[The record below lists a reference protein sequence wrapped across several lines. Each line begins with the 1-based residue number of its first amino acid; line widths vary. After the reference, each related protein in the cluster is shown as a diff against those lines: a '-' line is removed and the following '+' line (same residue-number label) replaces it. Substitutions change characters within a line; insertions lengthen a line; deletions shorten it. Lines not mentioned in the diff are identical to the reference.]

1 LRKFGLIGYPLSHS
15 FSQGF
20 FTEKFLQEN
29 ITDAVYQNYP
39 IEDIASCKLLWAE
52 NAELQGLNV
61 TIPHKKSVIPFLDKP
76 SSVVQ
81 AIQACNCIRKFN
93 GAYYGYN
100 TDVIG
105 FEKSLLPFLKP
116 HHTKALVL
124 GTGGASAA
132 VVWVLNKLNIKYLIV
147 SRTIS
152 DNTVNYQQLTKDI
165 VGEYPLIINTSPVG
179 MYPNLDQAPQIP
191 YEAINDKH
199 HLYDLIY
206 NPAET
211 EFLKKG
217 AAKGAS
223 TQNGLAMLHIQAE
236 ESWKIWNAPTPI
248 FQ

>member
-20 FTEKFLQEN
+20 FTEKFLTEN

-39 IEDIASCKLLWAE
+39 IETLAAFNLLWAE
-52 NAELQGLNV
+52 NNELQGLNV
-61 TIPHKKSVIPFLDKP
+61 TIPYKKAVIPFLDKP
-76 SSVVQ
+76 STVVQ
-81 AIQACNCIRKFN
+81 AIAACNCIRKFN

-132 VVWVLNKLNIKYLIV
+132 VVWILKKLQIKYLIV
-147 SRTIS
+147 SRISSHNTI
-152 DNTVNYQQLTKDI
+152 NYQDLTEAI
-165 VGEYPLIINTSPVG
+165 VGEHKLIINTSPVG
-179 MYPNLDQAPQIP
+179 MYPNLDQAPEIP
-191 YEAINDKH
+191 YEAINAEH

-211 EFLKKG
+211 LFLKKG
-217 AAKGAS
+217 AAQGAS

-236 ESWKIWNAPTPI
+236 ESWKIWNAPMPI
-248 FQ
+248 TQ

>member
-1 LRKFGLIGYPLSHS
+1 MRKFGLIGYPLSHS

>member
-1 LRKFGLIGYPLSHS
+1 MRKFGLIGYPLSHS

-20 FTEKFLQEN
+20 FTEKFLTEN

-39 IEDIASCKLLWAE
+39 IETLAAFNLLWAE
-52 NAELQGLNV
+52 NNELQGLNV
-61 TIPHKKSVIPFLDKP
+61 TIPYKKAVIPFLDNP
-76 SSVVQ
+76 STVVQ
-81 AIQACNCIRKFN
+81 AIAACNCIRKFN

-132 VVWVLNKLNIKYLIV
+132 VVWVLKKLQIKYLIV
-147 SRTIS
+147 SRTSS
-152 DNTVNYQQLTKDI
+152 DNTINYHDLTEAI
-165 VGEYPLIINTSPVG
+165 VGEHKLIINTSPVG
-179 MYPNLDQAPQIP
+179 MHPNLDQAPEIP
-191 YEAINDKH
+191 YEAINAEH

-211 EFLKKG
+211 LFLKKG
-217 AAKGAS
+217 AAQGAS

-236 ESWKIWNAPTPI
+236 ESWKIWNAPMPI
-248 FQ
+248 TQ

>member
-1 LRKFGLIGYPLSHS
+1 MRKFGLIGYPLSHS

-20 FTEKFLQEN
+20 FTEKFLAEN
-29 ITDAVYQNYP
+29 IRDAVYQNYP
-39 IEDIASCKLLWAE
+39 IEAIAAFNLLWAE
-52 NAELQGLNV
+52 NPELQGLNV
-61 TIPHKKSVIPFLDKP
+61 TIPYKKAVIPFLNKP

-81 AIQACNCIRKFN
+81 SIAACNCIRKFN

-132 VVWVLNKLNIKYLIV
+132 VVWVLKKLQIKYLIV
-147 SRTIS
+147 SRTS
-152 DNTVNYQQLTKDI
+152 GDNTINYKDLTEAI
-165 VGEYPLIINTSPVG
+165 VGEHTLIINTSPVG
-179 MYPNLDQAPQIP
+179 MYPNLDQAPEIP
-191 YEAINDKH
+191 YEAINAKH

-211 EFLKKG
+211 LFLKKG
-217 AAKGAS
+217 AAQGAS

-236 ESWKIWNAPTPI
+236 ESWSIWNAPTPI
-248 FQ
+248 IQ